1 MKTAEEILKEK
12 ARDIISVTPDTSIE
26 EALQLMV
33 YHKIGAI
40 LIKDGEAITGIWT
53 ERDLME
59 DVLQKGF
66 DIRQSHIGD
75 YMTTGLLSAPHTDT
89 CYELMDKFLGMR
101 LRHLLIEKNGHY
113 IGMLS
118 AGDVMKETLLE
129 KTREYETLNFEVS
142 WDYYEN
148 WRTPVTK
155 ASNESNDLYIPY
167 PANIQAYR
175 NR

>member
-1 MKTAEEILKEK
+1 MKTAEEILREK
-12 ARDIISVTPDTSIE
+12 ARDIISVTPETTIE

-40 LIKDGEAITGIWT
+40 LIKDGEDITGIWT
-53 ERDLME
+53 ERDLMQ
-59 DVLQKGF
+59 DVLQEGF
-66 DIRQSHIGD
+66 DFKQSVIGD
-75 YMTTGLLSAPHTDT
+75 YMTTGLLSAPHTDS

-101 LRHLLIEKNGHY
+101 LRHLLIEKNGRY

-129 KTREYETLNFEVS
+129 KTREYETLNFKVS
-142 WDYYEN
+142 WDYYED

-155 ASNESNDLYIPY
+155 ASTEPNELYMPY
-167 PANIQAYR
+167 PANVKAYR
-175 NR
+175 SR

>member
-12 ARDIISVTPDTSIE
+12 ARDIISVTPETTIE

-40 LIKDGEAITGIWT
+40 LIKDGDDITGIWT
-53 ERDLME
+53 ERDLMQ
-59 DVLQKGF
+59 DILQNGF
-66 DIRQSHIGD
+66 DIRQSPIGD

-89 CYELMDKFLGMR
+89 CFELMDKFLGMR
-101 LRHLLIEKNGHY
+101 LRHLLIEKNGRY

-118 AGDVMKETLLE
+118 AGDIMKETLLE
-129 KTREYETLNFEVS
+129 KTREYEALNFKVS
-142 WDYYEN
+142 WDYYED

-155 ASNESNDLYIPY
+155 VSTETNDLYLPY
-167 PANIQAYR
+167 PASVKAYR
-175 NR
+175 SR

>member
-1 MKTAEEILKEK
+1 MKTAEEILREK
-12 ARDIISVTPDTSIE
+12 ARDIITVTPETSIE

-40 LIKDGEAITGIWT
+40 LVKEGDDIVGIWT
-53 ERDLME
+53 ERDLMQ
-59 DVLQKGF
+59 DILQEGF
-66 DIRQSHIGD
+66 SIKEARIGD
-75 YMTTGLLSAPHTDT
+75 YMTTGLLSAPCTDT
-89 CYELMDKFLGMR
+89 SYELMDKFLGMR

-118 AGDVMKETLLE
+118 AGDVMKETLLD
-129 KTREYETLNFEVS
+129 KTREYEALNFKVS

-155 ASNESNDLYIPY
+155 ASTEPNELYVPY
-167 PANIQAYR
+167 PANINAYR

>member
-12 ARDIISVTPDTSIE
+12 ARDIISVTPDTTIE

-40 LIKDGEAITGIWT
+40 LIKEGQDIVGIWT
-53 ERDLME
+53 ERDLMQ
-59 DVLQKGF
+59 DMLSDKF
-66 DIRQSHIGD
+66 DIKTARIGD
-75 YMTTGLLSAPHTDT
+75 YMTTGLLSAPHTDS

-101 LRHLLIEKNGHY
+101 LRHLLIEKNGRY
-113 IGMLS
+113 MGMLS

-129 KTREYETLNFEVS
+129 KTREYEALNFKVS
-142 WDYYEN
+142 WDYYED
-148 WRTPVTK
+148 WRTPVSK
-155 ASNESNDLYIPY
+155 GSSESNDLYIPY
-167 PANIQAYR
+167 PANIPTYR

>member
-1 MKTAEEILKEK
+1 MKTAEEIVREK

-40 LIKDGEAITGIWT
+40 MVKEDDAIVGIWT
-53 ERDLME
+53 ERDLMH
-59 DVLQKGF
+59 DVLQEGF
-66 DIRQSHIGD
+66 NIKEARIGD
-75 YMTTGLLSAPHTDT
+75 YMTTGLVSAPSTDSS
-89 CYELMDKFLGMR
+89 YELMDKFLGMR
-101 LRHLLIEKNGHY
+101 LRHLLIEKNGQY

-118 AGDVMKETLLE
+118 AGDAMKETLLE
-129 KTREYETLNFEVS
+129 KTREYEALNFQVS

-155 ASNESNDLYIPY
+155 VSVEVNELYIPY
-167 PANIQAYR
+167 PANIQTFR
-175 NR
+175 NK